1 MTRKF
6 STKYSEDDI
15 YDAFTLAQTL
25 LNQIEYYIQNEELS
39 EIERKFLVESQKY
52 IEELIK
58 KYESG
63 PSVREKISLE
73 QISFGFKTY
82 NDPKYQALSAEE
94 YNRIYQESSETLKM
108 FRKDFEKVFEIEET
122 IYKLITIPL
131 WKKSTTNI
139 EIENKPGDE
148 FTYIVHSGEGI
159 IYLPGFPDYR
169 KTRNIN
175 GDYVSASLITDK
187 QMAMFLN
194 SQVGLILKANEAII
208 CSTEIDSGTNISFE
222 PKIRTIIDFKNGTY
236 VNSGVPGCFMLNGE
250 LLATTKIQSPHR
262 SAHPVLWP
270 GRNAVLILRW

>member
-122 IYKLITIPL
+122 IYK
-131 WKKSTTNI
+131 
-139 EIENKPGDE
+139 
-148 FTYIVHSGEGI
+148 
-159 IYLPGFPDYR
+159 
-169 KTRNIN
+169 
-175 GDYVSASLITDK
+175 
-187 QMAMFLN
+187 
-194 SQVGLILKANEAII
+194 
-208 CSTEIDSGTNISFE
+208 
-222 PKIRTIIDFKNGTY
+222 
-236 VNSGVPGCFMLNGE
+236 
-250 LLATTKIQSPHR
+250 
-262 SAHPVLWP
+262 
-270 GRNAVLILRW
+270 

>member
-82 NDPKYQALSAEE
+82 NDP
-94 YNRIYQESSETLKM
+94 NI
-108 FRKDFEKVFEIEET
+108 
-122 IYKLITIPL
+122 KLFQQ
-131 WKKSTTNI
+131 KNI
-139 EIENKPGDE
+139 IE
-148 FTYIVHSGEGI
+148 FTKN
-159 IYLPGFPDYR
+159 L
-169 KTRNIN
+169 
-175 GDYVSASLITDK
+175 
-187 QMAMFLN
+187 
-194 SQVGLILKANEAII
+194 LK
-208 CSTEIDSGTNISFE
+208 
-222 PKIRTIIDFKNGTY
+222 
-236 VNSGVPGCFMLNGE
+236 
-250 LLATTKIQSPHR
+250 H
-262 SAHPVLWP
+262 
-270 GRNAVLILRW
+270 